1 MKTKKLTKLD
11 AKAIVCANLLLD
23 GHILNFGGNKRM
35 IDRTMKEVKTLI
47 KRRCK

>member
-1 MKTKKLTKLD
+1 MKTKRLSKSD

-35 IDRTMKEVKTLI
+35 IQKTMKEVKTLI
-47 KRRCK
+47 KRRCR